1 MTSDELAIKS
11 SIQIYQADK
20 SKMKPEGFG
29 TGCIV
34 KYLGHTLLLSVSH
47 VTNEDGLTTFLETNL
62 QPEKNTTPLKPIGG
76 LVWYD
81 VFKVTDGMDL
91 TDFQYLIENKAE
103 PIDVTFA
110 KLTEQ
115 FELKQPA
122 MDFKYFLIEAGDKLM
137 LDLDYATVPDKN
149 NTYSFYGKIRPEYQ
163 GIYLKMTPTLKN
175 GLKFHRTNG
184 YFHMFLAP
192 EIIKDKDD
200 YRGCSGAP
208 ILDSEGRIVAL
219 ACQIRENTKIIY
231 GFSIQECMK
240 LIKLTI
246 DTNQL

>member
-1 MTSDELAIKS
+1 MTVDELIVKS

-20 SKMKPEGFG
+20 DILKPEGFG
-29 TGCIV
+29 SGFIA
-34 KYLGHTLLLSVSH
+34 KYLGHTFLVSVSH
-47 VTNEDGLTTFLETNL
+47 VTNDDGLTTFLETNL
-62 QPEKNTTPLKPIGG
+62 PTEGNTTPLKPIGG
-76 LVWYD
+76 LVYYD
-81 VFKVTDGMDL
+81 IFKVTDGMDL
-91 TDFQYLIENKAE
+91 TDFENLIEKNGE
-103 PIDVTFA
+103 RIDITFA
-110 KLTEQ
+110 KLKEQ

-122 MDFKYFLIEAGDKLM
+122 TDFGYFKVEVGEKVM
-137 LDLDYATVPDKN
+137 LDLDYATVPNKEN
-149 NTYSFYGKIRPEYQ
+149 VYGFYGKVRPKYE

-219 ACQIRENTKIIY
+219 ACKIVENTKIVY
-231 GFSIQECMK
+231 GFSIQEWMK
-240 LIKLTI
+240 LMKITA
-246 DTNQL
+246 DANQL